1 MLCTPF
7 VSSLHFFV
15 CVFSAISVAL
25 AWVQDIRAAANALW
39 HAGMFWDH
47 PRKKTFCFHFGTPW
61 PHLPATAF
69 GLPGFFFFFFL
80 SRYRPRTRGLYQPA
94 KHGGFHLFLMEQ
106 WMDKKNSG
114 GIRDMEER
122 KERRNKSKAYSNGL
136 LSHYSGTGLSRP
148 ADQPPK
154 ESPHPLYKTLFIQ
167 PTLSYFSSG
176 TKATKSLRFPSCP
189 HPICVSRLS

>member
-1 MLCTPF
+1 M
-7 VSSLHFFV
+7 SSLL
-15 CVFSAISVAL
+15 S
-25 AWVQDIRAAANALW
+25 LW
-39 HAGMFWDH
+39 HLRGSKISELLLTH
-47 PRKKTFCFHFGTPW
+47 CGTPECFGIT
-61 PHLPATAF
+61 PARRHSAF
-69 GLPGFFFFFFL
+69 ISGLLGPISQPLLLACPVTFFFFFL

>member
-1 MLCTPF
+1 MSFLL
-7 VSSLHFFV
+7 S
-15 CVFSAISVAL
+15 
-25 AWVQDIRAAANALW
+25 LW
-39 HAGMFWDH
+39 HLRRSKISELPH
-47 PRKKTFCFHFGTPW
+47 SGTPECFGIT
-61 PHLPATAF
+61 PARRHSAFISRLLGPISQPLP
-69 GLPGFFFFFFL
+69 LPCPVSFFFFFL